1 MVLDTP
7 VSLSGRK
14 VSQVSRQV
22 SCYPATQDGLF
33 AFVPAFHDIEGFLLA
48 ALVGDQALSV
58 EVVLDADYLAAWRTE
73 ILQYPRR
80 GSCEALNPVQHVHA
94 SLIKVF
100 LIFFGKPLIH
110 IPMPAVDCTASEFRH
125 EDRLL
130 DIEDP
135 VHSVAFL

>member
-1 MVLDTP
+1 MVLDTGI
-7 VSLSGRK
+7 LL
-14 VSQVSRQV
+14 
-22 SCYPATQDGLF
+22 PATQDGSF

-100 LIFFGKPLIH
+100 LIFFGKPLVH
-110 IPMPAVDCTASEFRH
+110 ISMSAVDCTASEFRY
-125 EDRLL
+125 ENRLL

-135 VHSVAFL
+135 VHPVAFL